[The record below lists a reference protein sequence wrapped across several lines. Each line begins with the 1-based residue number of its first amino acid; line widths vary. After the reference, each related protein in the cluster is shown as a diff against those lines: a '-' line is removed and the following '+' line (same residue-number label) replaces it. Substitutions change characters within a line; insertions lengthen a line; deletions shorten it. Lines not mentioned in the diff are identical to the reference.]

1 MTRLLIALLFL
12 FQPAAAP
19 KKGGNPEA
27 AKVTNPVASTPDS
40 IAAGKRVYQRLCT
53 KCHGPEGKGDGEA
66 ATGAQPSDLTAALQY
81 GSSDGEMFSVLRHG
95 TSRDMES
102 YAERISETDT
112 WNVIN
117 YVKSFRK

>member
-53 KCHGPEGKGDGEA
+53 KCHGPEGKGDGE
-66 ATGAQPSDLTAALQY
+66 
-81 GSSDGEMFSVLRHG
+81 MFSVLRHG